1 MASAGR
7 ILIMPKGAYNAST
20 TYEMLDMVS
29 HNGSSWVA
37 KKTTKGVEPS
47 TDSAEHWQQMSD
59 LSFLDEKKQDKEK
72 QTVIVKAGESY
83 KYTFTYAECCLL
95 CAFFD
100 NMAYSAMFACC
111 GINEWAYNIVKLSE
125 TVYNASLGSTIGS
138 VSGEDRHTITFIND
152 TDSDQPLQFVKL
164 PFYK

>member
-7 ILIMPKGAYNAST
+7 ILIMPKGAYNASA
-20 TYEMLDMVS
+20 TYEMLDMVN

-37 KKTTKGVEPS
+37 KKTVKGIEPA
-47 TDSAEHWQQMSD
+47 TANTEHWQQMSD

-72 QTVIVKAGESY
+72 QTVIIKAGESY

-100 NMAYSAMFACC
+100 NMEYSAMFACC
-111 GINEWAYNIVKLSE
+111 GINEWAYSIVKLSE
-125 TVYNASLGSTIGS
+125 TIYNASLGATIGS
-138 VSGEDRHTITFIND
+138 VSGEDKHTITFINN
-152 TDSDQPLQFVKL
+152 TDSDKPLRFVKL

>member
-1 MASAGR
+1 
-7 ILIMPKGAYNAST
+7 
-20 TYEMLDMVS
+20 
-29 HNGSSWVA
+29 
-37 KKTTKGVEPS
+37 
-47 TDSAEHWQQMSD
+47 
-59 LSFLDEKKQDKEK
+59 
-72 QTVIVKAGESY
+72 
-83 KYTFTYAECCLL
+83 
-95 CAFFD
+95 
-100 NMAYSAMFACC
+100 MAYSAMFACC

>member
-7 ILIMPKGAYNAST
+7 ILIMPKGTYNAST

-37 KKTTKGVEPS
+37 KKTVKGVEPS
-47 TDSAEHWQQMSD
+47 TTNAEHWQQMSD

-83 KYTFTYAECCLL
+83 KYTFTYGECCLL

-100 NMAYSAMFACC
+100 NMDYAAMFACC
-111 GINEWAYNIVKLSE
+111 GINAWSYSVVKLSE
-125 TVYNASLGSTIGS
+125 SVYNTSYSSTIGTDGG
-138 VSGEDRHTITFIND
+138 VDKNTITFTNN
-152 TDSDQPLQFVKL
+152 TDSDKALIFVKL
-164 PFYK
+164 PFYQ